1 MGNGDELQKN
11 DMEIAADGNKLSVRF
26 VSGMV
31 EATGVEP
38 VSENVSVET
47 SPSAVASFPFPFLR
61 VKRHTHRISSFM
73 KSWRRQSLWRSRL
86 PLKASPRRSVV
97 LPGSASA
104 REWAEVNCLIKQ
116 RQQRNYRCSLI
127 YKCPLVSG

>member
-38 VSENVSVET
+38 VSEKLSVTVST
-47 SPSAVASFPFPFLR
+47 
-61 VKRHTHRISSFM
+61 
-73 KSWRRQSLWRSRL
+73 
-86 PLKASPRRSVV
+86 SVV
-97 LPGSASA
+97 
-104 REWAEVNCLIKQ
+104 
-116 RQQRNYRCSLI
+116 YR
-127 YKCPLVSG
+127 